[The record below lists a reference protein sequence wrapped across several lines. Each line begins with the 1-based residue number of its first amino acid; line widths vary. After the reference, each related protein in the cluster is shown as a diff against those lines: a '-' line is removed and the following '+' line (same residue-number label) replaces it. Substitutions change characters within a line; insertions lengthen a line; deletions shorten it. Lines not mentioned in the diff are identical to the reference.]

1 MPRTQPTPA
10 SLQRHRTAALFALG
24 GLLGAAAFL
33 AVFGLVPLD
42 VTNDALV
49 RGGFV
54 ERDIQQHYAGWLFLR
69 QSPLGWPL
77 GVAQNIGSGGL
88 SVAFTDS
95 IPLAAVLCRLL
106 SPILPETFQYFG
118 WFTLLCF
125 VLQGGFAALLC
136 GLFAGGLA
144 APLLGGGLF
153 VLSPVLWERA
163 LRHTALGAQWLV
175 LAALYCYFAA
185 RRGQR
190 GAWGLLFLVNVLT
203 VGIHPYFAAMTFA
216 VTLALVAEQTL
227 RRRRPAA
234 FAFLGLDLAAAAAL
248 GWTLGLFYGRSG
260 GGDGA
265 LYGYFGLNLNALW
278 NPAGVGGFDW
288 STFLPVQNSVGGS
301 YDAFAYLGLGV
312 WVGLLAILYHSIRD
326 WHGALRCLRAH
337 WPLLAVCTVLTV
349 FAVSHVITANG
360 VTLAVLPLPEKLI
373 QFFSIFRSG
382 GRMFWPVYYLIML
395 LAFVLVLRLCR
406 GRRGAA
412 LLAAVLLT
420 IQLADLGPALAV
432 RRQLVRD
439 AYAAPAFP
447 SALTS
452 DFWTAAAG
460 YDYIASM
467 DGLQGDPLHLALF
480 AADHGMTTNDPFAAR
495 HDADALAAERAG
507 LLGELA
513 AGTLR
518 ADTLYLFSD
527 EGYFLQA
534 VEPVRGQ
541 AWCGAVTGPNSTCW
555 YVIAPGLQGA
565 AFDAACTPYDD
576 AWPLRLADYTDA
588 LWNRG
593 VLDGDRRIVCF
604 RDSPFARA
612 KLDGAAALRAGGRD
626 HAILLV
632 DDSDPGWLMV
642 TLDIEDATVLW
653 DTPLEAVR

>member
-1 MPRTQPTPA
+1 MPHAPNAQK
-10 SLQRHRTAALFALG
+10 HRAAALFVLG
-24 GLLGAAAFL
+24 GLLGAIAFL
-33 AVFGLVPLD
+33 AVFGLSPLD

-69 QSPLGWPL
+69 QSLLGWPL

-88 SVAFTDS
+88 SIAFTDS
-95 IPLAAVLCRLL
+95 VPLVAVVCRLL
-106 SPILPETFQYFG
+106 SPVLPDVFQYFG

-136 GLFAGGLA
+136 GLFAQGLCT
-144 APLLGGGLF
+144 PLLGAGLF

-163 LRHTALGAQWLV
+163 LRHTALGAQWLI

-185 RRGQR
+185 RRGRR
-190 GAWGLLFLVNVLT
+190 GAWGLLFAVNVLT
-203 VGIHPYFAAMTFA
+203 VGIHPYFVPMTFA
-216 VTLALVAEQTL
+216 VTLALVLENTL
-227 RRRRPAA
+227 CTRRPGSLG
-234 FAFLGLDLAAAAAL
+234 FLGLNLAAAAAL
-248 GWTLGLFYGRSG
+248 GWALGLFYGRSG

-288 STFLPVQNSVGGS
+288 SAFLPVQNQVNGN

-312 WVGLLAILYHSIRD
+312 WVGLLAMLYHSVKNWR
-326 WHGALRCLRAH
+326 GALRRLRAH
-337 WPLLAVCTVLTV
+337 WPLLAVCAVLTA
-349 FAVSHVITANG
+349 FAVSHVVTANG
-360 VTLAVLPLPEKLI
+360 ATLAVLPLPGRLI
-373 QFFSIFRSG
+373 QFFSVFRSG
-382 GRMFWPVYYLIML
+382 GRLFWPVYYLLVL
-395 LAFVLVLRLCR
+395 LAFVLAMRLGK
-406 GRRGAA
+406 GRSAAVCAAILLAVQVADLTPA
-412 LLAAVLLT
+412 LLA
-420 IQLADLGPALAV
+420 
-432 RRQLVRD
+432 RRQTVKD

-447 SALTS
+447 TALTS
-452 DFWTAAAG
+452 DFWQAAAG
-460 YDYIASM
+460 YDHIASM
-467 DGLQGDPLHLALF
+467 DGLQDDPLHLALF

-495 HDADALAAERAG
+495 YDADALAAGRAA
-507 LLGELA
+507 LLDELA

-518 ADTLYLFSD
+518 TDTLYLFSD

-534 VEPVRGQ
+534 VEPVRAQ
-541 AWCGAVTGPNSTCW
+541 AWCGAVTGPDDTCW
-555 YVIAPGLQGA
+555 YIIAPGLQDET
-565 AFDAACTPYDD
+565 FDTACTPYDD
-576 AWPLRLADYTDA
+576 NWPLRLADYTDA

-612 KLDGAAALRAGGRD
+612 RLDGAAALRTDGHD
-626 HAILLV
+626 YAILQL

-642 TLDIEDATVLW
+642 TLDIADATVLW